1 MQLHFTLLSLKRI
14 CILQLMITSKI
25 YGMVS
30 TKCKWISRCIHYK
43 NNSIGWH
50 QYDSFS
56 IQHSNGHRHK
66 TPAIA
71 TCFTFYTTVSPL
83 RRKYMEER
91 RERVI
96 RLCLS
101 GLAGTYWVISTA
113 GRKQSVKVIHQQQKA
128 RNVQFHPLLFW
139 SLAST
144 GIIHRKL
151 QLYIL
156 AETGNMVTCC
166 CLGRPWVAFTK
177 ELSDTTFVYIRHVKL
192 EDKLC
197 FNTIGK

>member
-1 MQLHFTLLSLKRI
+1 MICSVFHMTLHICDSFCILTLHICDSFCIFTFSLSLYFIVLKRI

-25 YGMVS
+25 YGMVA

-43 NNSIGWH
+43 NNLTGWH

-71 TCFTFYTTVSPL
+71 TCFTCYTTVSPL

-96 RLCLS
+96 RLS
-101 GLAGTYWVISTA
+101 SDST
-113 GRKQSVKVIHQQQKA
+113 S
-128 RNVQFHPLLFW
+128 F
-139 SLAST
+139 
-144 GIIHRKL
+144 L
-151 QLYIL
+151 Q
-156 AETGNMVTCC
+156 NCMVDHF
-166 CLGRPWVAFTK
+166 R
-177 ELSDTTFVYIRHVKL
+177 ELWCR
-192 EDKLC
+192 
-197 FNTIGK
+197 

>member
-1 MQLHFTLLSLKRI
+1 MNTYYNRHLFDEHLLQQTPVWWTPITTDTCLMNTYYNRHLFDEHLLQQTPVWWIPITTDTCLMNTYYNRHLFDEHLLQQTSLQFTLLSLKRI
-14 CILQLMITSKI
+14 CILQLTITSKI

-43 NNSIGWH
+43 NNSTRWH

-71 TCFTFYTTVSPL
+71 RCFTFYTTVSPL

-96 RLCLS
+96 RLS
-101 GLAGTYWVISTA
+101 SDST
-113 GRKQSVKVIHQQQKA
+113 S
-128 RNVQFHPLLFW
+128 F
-139 SLAST
+139 
-144 GIIHRKL
+144 L
-151 QLYIL
+151 Q
-156 AETGNMVTCC
+156 NCMVDYF
-166 CLGRPWVAFTK
+166 G
-177 ELSDTTFVYIRHVKL
+177 ELWCR
-192 EDKLC
+192 
-197 FNTIGK
+197 